1 MYENFSCAVMKS
13 FEAKSRTCLCK
24 SPKSDGM
31 KKFTWEKAWYSQNL
45 TNSRGVSPTSV
56 IKKKKTYL
64 DEAEKPGELLRT
76 ERSSGDGYRIR
87 DVQ

>member
-1 MYENFSCAVMKS
+1 MFVQIAQVRRNEKIYMGEGLVQPKFDKFKGGFTN
-13 FEAKSRTCLCK
+13 LC
-24 SPKSDGM
+24 D
-31 KKFTWEKAWYSQNL
+31 
-45 TNSRGVSPTSV
+45 
-56 IKKKKTYL
+56 KKKKTYL